1 MEDSVHKA
9 IIRFSLKY
17 IRQNGRSGRQA
28 YFKSMVF
35 EHAARL
41 ELGDGNNLR
50 QALRDGINAFTRF
63 EIQPVHSTEV
73 YVIVSL
79 YFALLTMSTDENS
92 DNSCNGIQMI
102 LTNHFD
108 NATLEILLLISTS
121 LHFFRKDATSS
132 IVDIIE
138 YKCWYLIDM
147 NLKCIRDCVNE
158 RRASKRGMK
167 SVDFQLLIPYV
178 LAAMRSRSK
187 NVREKAYNILISRI
201 RVVGTPIVYGLDFSH
216 NHDIIRLPT
225 FERRL

>member
-1 MEDSVHKA
+1 MEGSVHKA

-41 ELGDGNNLR
+41 ELGNRKNLR

-102 LTNHFD
+102 LTNHFFD
-108 NATLEILLLISTS
+108 NATLEVLLLVSTS
-121 LHFFRKDATSS
+121 LHFFREDATQVLST
-132 IVDIIE
+132 
-138 YKCWYLIDM
+138 
-147 NLKCIRDCVNE
+147 
-158 RRASKRGMK
+158 
-167 SVDFQLLIPYV
+167 LL
-178 LAAMRSRSK
+178 
-187 NVREKAYNILISRI
+187 NINAGI
-201 RVVGTPIVYGLDFSH
+201 
-216 NHDIIRLPT
+216 
-225 FERRL
+225 